1 MSESDESGTESTEA
15 DEVAETKER
24 GIKRAHVDAK
34 LSALHN
40 LLGDQPGTATNLFFS
55 VSFFLDKKFM
65 NLTKRKIDNLKN

>member
-55 VSFFLDKKFM
+55 VSFFSRQKVYEFEKK
-65 NLTKRKIDNLKN
+65 KN